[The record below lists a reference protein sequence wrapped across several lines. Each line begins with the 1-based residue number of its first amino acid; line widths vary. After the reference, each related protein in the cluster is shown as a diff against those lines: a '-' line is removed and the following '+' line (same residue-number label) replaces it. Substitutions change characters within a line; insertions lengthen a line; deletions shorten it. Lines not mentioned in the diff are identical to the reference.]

1 MVPSVGGMPAAALLP
16 PGYSPETTAG
26 AFTLPTGPLGAVPV
40 TLTRSAGGDPA
51 SARGRLRQLPRT
63 TAYLLLN
70 LPVGLGLFVAT
81 VTGVS
86 VGIGLTGAFF
96 VGIPLVVLTL
106 LLVRRL
112 GEVERTRA
120 RALLGAVVDDPPEL
134 PRTGHPVARVRAL
147 LGDDG
152 TWRALAYALVALPWG
167 VFTASMTL
175 TLWVAGI
182 GYSTF
187 PVWWWAT
194 GGTADPGL
202 GWWPAGWGD
211 VAVVAVVGFAL
222 LALAVLATLGLGAA
236 SAGLVRGLLGP
247 SQAQRDRRVADL
259 TTSRRRVVDGAATER
274 RRIERDLHDGAQ
286 QRLVGLALTLGRAD
300 RDLAAGDLDA
310 GRALVTQA
318 RGEATD
324 ALTELRNLVRGIH
337 PAVLGDRGLDAAL
350 SAVTARSPLPVLL
363 DVDPGVTL
371 QRPDPLVEEAAYFV
385 VTEALANATKHAAAR
400 AVSVDVRRL
409 GGCLL
414 VSVDDDGRG
423 GASLRDGGGLAGLA
437 DRVGA
442 LDGALTVTSPRG
454 GPTRV
459 TATLPG

>member
-1 MVPSVGGMPAAALLP
+1 M
-16 PGYSPETTAG
+16 
-26 AFTLPTGPLGAVPV
+26 
-40 TLTRSAGGDPA
+40 
-51 SARGRLRQLPRT
+51 RQLPRT

-70 LPVGLGLFVAT
+70 LPVGLALFVAT

-202 GWWPAGWGD
+202 GRP
-211 VAVVAVVGFAL
+211 V
-222 LALAVLATLGLGAA
+222 TSTPGAR
-236 SAGLVRGLLGP
+236 S
-247 SQAQRDRRVADL
+247 
-259 TTSRRRVVDGAATER
+259 SRRRVVRRPTPSPSCAT
-274 RRIERDLHDGAQ
+274 
-286 QRLVGLALTLGRAD
+286 
-300 RDLAAGDLDA
+300 
-310 GRALVTQA
+310 
-318 RGEATD
+318 
-324 ALTELRNLVRGIH
+324 
-337 PAVLGDRGLDAAL
+337 
-350 SAVTARSPLPVLL
+350 SS
-363 DVDPGVTL
+363 
-371 QRPDPLVEEAAYFV
+371 
-385 VTEALANATKHAAAR
+385 
-400 AVSVDVRRL
+400 
-409 GGCLL
+409 
-414 VSVDDDGRG
+414 
-423 GASLRDGGGLAGLA
+423 GASTRPCSA
-437 DRVGA
+437 
-442 LDGALTVTSPRG
+442 TVASTPPCR
-454 GPTRV
+454 R
-459 TATLPG
+459 